1 MQENIDI
8 KSNLDVNEENIKAL
22 IYNLSNSLC
31 NQKYFIQVIKNNIK
45 DAQLNNKD
53 AIIKLEKISFILP
66 SLIKELG
73 LPFCDLI
80 TNNNEILNY
89 YIDNYIHNIK
99 TEISKSIIIN
109 YINIYNYKSIDSN
122 PIDNLI
128 ESLKNTNIDIQSM
141 KDNKRITKSIIETIY
156 DELIE
161 LFNTWKE
168 IRNMEEN
175 MEEDGF
181 EQLQLSFKEKIDKIN
196 EIENQNLYSK
206 ATIEFLKE
214 KIKQIEDFINQKKI
228 NKSNENIIDNN
239 TPKNANINEKNII
252 NVQLN
257 LNKSNSGLNEEEIQ
271 KLRGIELKNR
281 TYFYKN
287 EYLAYGEDDLT
298 EFKNYFYPLIEGQE
312 KEIKRQ
318 YIGFLNSN
326 GGRIYIG
333 INDQKVVRGVVL
345 TYKNCDIF
353 RNSLVGFSN
362 DFYPKCRLD
371 KIKVYFIPVKNSF
384 TKKYINNL
392 YVVKI
397 IILPGDPYS
406 LYSITKKNGFISAIR
421 RQSQVF
427 NLDAE
432 EIVKE
437 IIERNESKKNANNQI
452 PIPNINIGFN
462 DPEPEKNLEISK
474 KYERSVESISP
485 KNENKS
491 GKKIDKRY
499 IYIVNVRN
507 IDTNLKVK
515 DINKYFNGCQQSY
528 QKFFSKEGK
537 SLGYGKIHFSS
548 EDAANATIR
557 KYNGTN
563 LGGRKN
569 IIMTLKKSKLFNKIN
584 K

>member
-1 MQENIDI
+1 MQENIEI
-8 KSNLDVNEENIKAL
+8 KSNLDINEDNIKA
-22 IYNLSNSLC
+22 IVYKLSNSLC
-31 NQKYFIQVIKNNIK
+31 NQKYFIQVLKDNIK
-45 DAQLNNKD
+45 DIKLNNKE
-53 AIIKLEKISFILP
+53 AILKLEKISFILP
-66 SLIKELG
+66 TLIKELG

-109 YINIYNYKSIDSN
+109 YINIYNYESKDSN

-128 ESLKNTNIDIQSM
+128 ESLKNTNIDIKSM
-141 KDNKRITKSIIETIY
+141 RDNKRITKSIIETIY

-161 LFNTWKE
+161 LFNTWKV
-168 IRNMEEN
+168 IRNMEED

-181 EQLQLSFKEKIDKIN
+181 EQLQLSFKEKIVKIN
-196 EIENQNLYSK
+196 VIENQNLYSK

-214 KIKQIEDFINQKKI
+214 KIKQIEDFINQKKV
-228 NKSNENIIDNN
+228 NKSNENIIDI
-239 TPKNANINEKNII
+239 TPKKTNIHDKNII
-252 NVQLN
+252 NIQLN

-281 TYFYKN
+281 TFFYKN

-333 INDQKVVRGVVL
+333 INDQKVVRGIVL

-353 RNSLVGFSN
+353 RNTLVGFAN

-397 IILPGDPYS
+397 IILPGDPYC
-406 LYSITKKNGFISAIR
+406 LYSITKQNGFISAIR

-432 EIVKE
+432 EITKE
-437 IIERNESKKNANNQI
+437 IICRNELKKNSNNQI

-474 KYERSVESISP
+474 YEERSESRSP
-485 KNENKS
+485 NKDNKS

-507 IDTNLKVK
+507 IDKNLKVK
-515 DINKYFNGCQQSY
+515 DINRYFNGCQQSY

-548 EDAANATIR
+548 EDAAKATIQ

-569 IIMTLKKSKLFNKIN
+569 IIMTLKKTKLFNKIN

>member
-239 TPKNANINEKNII
+239 TPKNTNINEKNII